1 MNMLFKNKRIVGILT
16 VLPSKEVK
24 FEDDMINYPFS
35 LETSLKLKE
44 AMGFDKRRIVEDDVC
59 SSDLCIVGLN
69 HLFDNH
75 LLEKEDIDAMI
86 LVTQT
91 PDYLLPPTS
100 NVIQGKLGLKEDMIC
115 MDINQGC
122 AGYILGLIQA
132 FMLLDMESIKKVVL
146 LNVDVL
152 SKKVS
157 KQDRNSNPLIGDA
170 ASITI
175 IERTEDENP
184 IYANIKM
191 DGKRAFAIQIPA
203 GGLKK
208 PSCPET
214 FITEK
219 DEVGNYRSQENLVMK
234 GDEVFLFVQKEVPP
248 MIKSLL
254 EYADKNKE
262 DVDYF
267 MFHQPNKMM
276 LNKLADKIGIS
287 RDKMPSNIVEHFG
300 NSSGATIPIDIV
312 YNLGDRLKDER
323 LKLCLAGFGV
333 GLTWASMILDV
344 GNLDYNSMIFIDS

>member
-1 MNMLFKNKRIVGILT
+1 MNMLFKNKRIVGILA
-16 VLPSKEVK
+16 VLPTKEVR

-59 SSDLCIVGLN
+59 SSDLCIFGLN

-91 PDYLLPPTS
+91 PDYILPPTS

-132 FMLLDMESIKKVVL
+132 FMLLDMESINKVIL

-170 ASITI
+170 AAITVL
-175 IERTEDENP
+175 EKTDDGRT
-184 IYANIKM
+184 IYANMKM

-203 GGLKK
+203 GGLKN
-208 PSCPET
+208 PSSPET
-214 FITEK
+214 VIAEK
-219 DEVGNYRSQENLVMK
+219 DEVGNFRSQENLVMK

-262 DVDYF
+262 AVDYY

-287 RDKMPSNIVEHFG
+287 REKIPSNIVEHFG
-300 NSSGATIPIDIV
+300 NSSGVTIPIDIAF
-312 YNLGDRLKDER
+312 NLGERLKDER
-323 LKLCLAGFGV
+323 LTLCLAGFGV

-344 GNLDYNSMIFIDS
+344 GNLNFNNMIFLDN